1 MTDNKAHRVV
11 AQRWQLT
18 LTANQVLNI
27 LKFKIMRSIYITLI
41 VTFVSL
47 STFSQITSDTT
58 FSKQWNSETQ
68 NWEAYSRTITTFYN
82 DLVSSER
89 VEVFQE
95 NKWVNYSFKGY
106 YYNNGNVIEKSEQ
119 YWNNSKLKWVDNFRM
134 LYSYDENGNL
144 IKLLHQNYYDGEF
157 VSTRKEKMDYYPNGE
172 LKEKIIQKINEDQ
185 AWSNF
190 LRYQYYYNA
199 NDLLIEENLTY
210 WESNDWDENSYTTNY
225 SYDNNG
231 NLTSKTKVYC
241 NKNKKEN
248 STKEEFMYG
257 DDNQLQKYAIYNW
270 TKKHWTKRNRVVYS
284 DNDNSRTILSQVWSK
299 NEWANY
305 TSTEL
310 PGDYKTG
317 ASVNDLDYSISFD
330 IRSNRLGTKAI
341 IEFDNPYNERY
352 FVQVVNEYGLIVNAE
367 TTNGNEISI
376 DSYYLEGGLYYIELQ
391 GSNSFSGKFSIE

>member
-1 MTDNKAHRVV
+1 MTDNQTHKLV

-41 VTFVSL
+41 AVVVSL

-68 NWEAYSRTITTFYN
+68 SWEAYTRTVTTYKN
-82 DLVSSER
+82 DLVNSEL
-89 VEVFQE
+89 VQVFQD

-106 YYNNGNVIEKSEQ
+106 YYNNGMVIEEVEQ
-119 YWNNSKLKWVDNFRM
+119 YWNDSKLKWVDNFRM
-134 LYSYDENGNL
+134 LYTYDENGNL
-144 IKLLHQNYYDGEF
+144 IKLLHQNFYDGKF

-172 LKEKIIQKINEDQ
+172 LKEKIIQKVNEDQ

-210 WESNDWDENSYTTNY
+210 WDGNDWDKESYSTSYT
-225 SYDNNG
+225 YDSNG
-231 NLTSKTKVYC
+231 NLTAKIKVYC
-241 NKNKKEN
+241 QNNKKKN
-248 STKEEFMYG
+248 NTKEEFIYG
-257 DDNQLQKYAIYNW
+257 EDNQLQEYAIYNW
-270 TKKHWTKRNRVVYS
+270 SKKHWTKRNRVVYS
-284 DNDNSRTILSQVWSK
+284 AGDDSRTVLSQVWNK
-299 NEWANY
+299 DEWTNY
-305 TSTEL
+305 TSTEF
-310 PGDYKTG
+310 GGNSKAVATVD
-317 ASVNDLDYSISFD
+317 DLDYSISFD
-330 IRSNRLGTKAI
+330 IHSNRLGTKAI
-341 IEFDNPYNERY
+341 IEFDNPYNEMY
-352 FVQVVNEYGLIVNAE
+352 FVRVVNEDGLIVNAE

-376 DSYYLEGGLYYIELQ
+376 DSNYLEGGLYYIELQ

>member
-1 MTDNKAHRVV
+1 MTDIQTHKLV

-41 VTFVSL
+41 AVFVSL

-68 NWEAYSRTITTFYN
+68 SWQAYTRTITTYKN
-82 DLVSSER
+82 DLVNSEL
-89 VEVFQE
+89 VQVFQDK
-95 NKWVNYSFKGY
+95 KWVNYSFKGY
-106 YYNNGNVIEKSEQ
+106 YYNNGLVIEEVEQ
-119 YWNNSKLKWVDNFRM
+119 YWNDSKLKWVDNFRM
-134 LYSYDENGNL
+134 LYTYDENGNL
-144 IKLLHQNYYDGEF
+144 IKLLHQNFYDGKF

-172 LKEKIIQKINEDQ
+172 LKEKIIQKVNEDQ

-210 WESNDWDENSYTTNY
+210 WDGNGWDSNSYTT
-225 SYDNNG
+225 SYTYDSNG
-231 NLTSKTKVYC
+231 NLTEKTKVYC
-241 NKNKKEN
+241 RKNKKEN
-248 STKEEFMYG
+248 NTKEEFIYG
-257 DDNQLQKYAIYNW
+257 KDNQLQEYAIYNW
-270 TKKHWTKRNRVVYS
+270 SKKHWTKRNRVVYS
-284 DNDNSRTILSQVWSK
+284 ANEDSRTVLSQVWTK
-299 NEWANY
+299 NEWKNY

-310 PGDYKTG
+310 GNNSKAIATVD
-317 ASVNDLDYSISFD
+317 DLDYSISFD
-330 IRSNRLGTKAI
+330 IHSNRFGTKAI

-352 FVQVVNEYGLIVNAE
+352 FVRVVNEDGLIVNAE

-376 DSYYLEGGLYYIELQ
+376 DSNYLEGGLYYIELQ

>member
-1 MTDNKAHRVV
+1 MIDNQIHRVV

-27 LKFKIMRSIYITLI
+27 LKFKVMRSIYITLI

-68 NWEAYSRTITTFYN
+68 NWEAYSRTITTFSN
-82 DLVSSER
+82 GLVSSER
-89 VEVFQE
+89 VEIFQG

-119 YWNNSKLKWVDNFRM
+119 YWNDSKLKWVDNFRM

-144 IKLLHQNYYDGEF
+144 IKLLHQNYYDGKF

-210 WESNDWDENSYTTNY
+210 WENNDWDENSYATNY
-225 SYDNNG
+225 SYDNSG

-248 STKEEFMYG
+248 STKEEFIYG
-257 DDNQLQKYAIYNW
+257 DDNELQEYAIYNW

-284 DNDNSRTILSQVWSK
+284 NNDNSRTILSQVWSK

-310 PGDYKTG
+310 PGDYKTD

-330 IRSNRLGTKAI
+330 IRSKRIGTKAI

-352 FVQVVNEYGLIVNAE
+352 FVQVVNENGLIVNAE

>member
-1 MTDNKAHRVV
+1 MTDNQTHRVV

-68 NWEAYSRTITTFYN
+68 NWEAYSRTITTFSN
-82 DLVSSER
+82 ELVSSER
-89 VEVFQE
+89 VEIFQE
-95 NKWVNYSFKGY
+95 NKWINYSFKGY

-119 YWNNSKLKWVDNFRM
+119 YWNDSKLKWVDNFRM

-144 IKLLHQNYYDGEF
+144 IKLLHQNYYDGKF
-157 VSTRKEKMDYYPNGE
+157 VSTRKEKMDYFPNGE

-210 WESNDWDENSYTTNY
+210 WENNDWDENSYTTNY
-225 SYDNNG
+225 SYDNSG
-231 NLTSKTKVYC
+231 NLTSKTKIYC

-248 STKEEFMYG
+248 STREEFMYG
-257 DDNQLQKYAIYNW
+257 DDNKLQEYAIYNW

-284 DNDNSRTILSQVWSK
+284 NNDNSRTILSQVWSK

-310 PGDYKTG
+310 PGDYKTD

>member
-1 MTDNKAHRVV
+1 MIEFKTHRLV

-41 VTFVSL
+41 AVFVSL

-68 NWEAYSRTITTFYN
+68 SWEAYSRTIATYSN

-95 NKWVNYSFKGY
+95 NKWVNYSFKAY
-106 YYNNGNVIEKSEQ
+106 YYNNGKVIENVEQ
-119 YWNNSKLKWVDNFRM
+119 YWNDSKLKWVDNFRM
-134 LYSYDENGNL
+134 LYTYDENGNL
-144 IKLLHQNYYDGEF
+144 IKLLHQNFYDGKF

-172 LKEKIIQKINEDQ
+172 LKEKIIQKVNEDQ

-210 WESNDWDENSYTTNY
+210 WEDNDWDKNSYKI
-225 SYDNNG
+225 SYVYDKKGTLLN
-231 NLTSKTKVYC
+231 KTKVYC
-241 NKNKKEN
+241 HKDKREN
-248 STKEEFMYG
+248 TIKEEFLYNS
-257 DDNQLQKYAIYNW
+257 DQELQEYVIYKW
-270 TKKHWTKRNRVVYS
+270 AKKKWVKKSRALYS
-284 DNDNSRTILSQVWSK
+284 SNEDPRTVLSQNWSK
-299 NEWANY
+299 NSWSNNI
-305 TSTEL
+305 STLFSTNLEAI
-310 PGDYKTG
+310 
-317 ASVNDLDYSISFD
+317 ASIDDLDYSISFD
-330 IRSNRLGTKAI
+330 IRSNLLRTKAI

-352 FVQVVNEYGLIVNAE
+352 FVRIVNEDGFIVDAT
-367 TTNGNEISI
+367 TTNGDEISI

-391 GSNSFSGKFSIE
+391 GSNSFSGKFSVE